1 MTKMEEQARE
11 FLAITRTGT
20 PDDTERFQI
29 YMLAFMAGMKFKE
42 LSAAG
47 GKSSKEKEGAA

>member
-42 LSAAG
+42 LCAAS
-47 GKSSKEKEGAA
+47 GKSPKEAEGAA

>member
-11 FLAITRTGT
+11 FLAITRQGT

-42 LSAAG
+42 LSEG
-47 GKSSKEKEGAA
+47 DKPKEEGVA

>member
-42 LSAAG
+42 LSVAG
-47 GKSSKEKEGAA
+47 GKPSKEKEGAA